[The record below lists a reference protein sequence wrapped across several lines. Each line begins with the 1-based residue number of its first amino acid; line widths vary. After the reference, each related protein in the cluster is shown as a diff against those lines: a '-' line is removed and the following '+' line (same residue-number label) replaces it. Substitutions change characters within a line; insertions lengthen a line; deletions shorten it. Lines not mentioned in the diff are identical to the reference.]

1 MPTMG
6 SAMESDD
13 VVTAHGSLIALFLAT
28 AVMTVVLVALKSR
41 VVGPKLVPPKN
52 ISSPTPQWLSSVAAG
67 WDAFRLAFAGSW
79 VTGMGVQL
87 GDTLAA
93 STRTTQSIWAEL
105 MNTQGDTGEH
115 GLFEAGCVA
124 PSPAEE
130 GIEALSKRLFYQ
142 ALEHRD
148 VFSPLGEDDELTC
161 TPLDEPDELDEGTSM
176 TPPTSTGP
184 DGAQTPST
192 TASNDDVKLAHL
204 VLELD
209 GYAQHSLPLSKQN
222 GGVARPWLVE
232 FEMAP
237 HQSPPVTHISW
248 VHQDGEGKRLGLRMG
263 DVIVAINGVSC
274 GSTTQSEAIA
284 ALTLSAS
291 VTHLTI
297 LRRDLEGGTRF
308 V

>member
-6 SAMESDD
+6 SAMESND
-13 VVTAHGSLIALFLAT
+13 VATVHGSPIALFLAT

-41 VVGPKLVPPKN
+41 VGGPKRF

-67 WDAFRLAFAGSW
+67 WDALRLA

-87 GDTLAA
+87 GHTLAA

-105 MNTQGDTGEH
+105 MNTQGDTGGH
-115 GLFEAGCVA
+115 GLFEGCA

-161 TPLDEPDELDEGTSM
+161 TPLDELDEGTSM

-184 DGAQTPST
+184 DGAQTSST

-204 VLELD
+204 MLELD

-248 VHQDGEGKRLGLRMG
+248 VHQDGEGERLGLRRG
-263 DVIVAINGVSC
+263 DVIMAINGVSC
-274 GSTTQSEAIA
+274 GSTTQSDAIA